1 MVFEKFTERSQ
12 LILVEAQKES
22 QYFKHGYI
30 GTEHILIGIL
40 KENGFANEILVKNNI
55 RIDVIRKSIE
65 EYLGYGDLQLSIGEM
80 LINPRTKRIFED
92 SLIKARMY
100 NHIFINPEHILLSI
114 LDDIDGVA
122 YYLLKNLELNFES
135 VKSELKNY
143 LKESTF
149 EDEKLEENKR
159 KKIKTPTLDQYGTN
173 LTDLAKEGKLDPVI
187 GRENENQR
195 ILEIL
200 CRRIKNN
207 PCLIGE
213 PGVGKTAVIE
223 GLAQRIAKGNVPEIL
238 KNKIIISLDLTA
250 MVAGAKYRGEF
261 EDRLKKAMEEIK
273 ASKDIII
280 FIDEIHTIV
289 GAGGAEGAIDASNIL
304 KPSLSRGEIKCIG
317 ATTIKEYR
325 KYIEKDAAL
334 ERRFQPVS
342 VEEPSKEESLEIL
355 KGIREKYE
363 EHHNV
368 KILDEALE
376 AAVELADRYITDR
389 FMPDKAIDLIDEAS
403 AKVRIEN
410 LNKPIVTESFD
421 NLEIKLQNIIDEKEL
436 YIRNQNFEKAAYLRD
451 RELEIKEKIE
461 NCKKDIKDFSQ
472 EKNQVN
478 KEQIAKVVSLW
489 TKVPLEKLTEEESDK
504 LLKLEDILSNKV
516 IGQKEA
522 ILAISKA
529 IRRSRVGLKDPNRPI
544 GTFIFCGPTGVGKT
558 ELCNVLAEAMFGKR
572 SNLVRIDM
580 SEYMEKH
587 SVSRLIGAPPG
598 YVGYNEGGQLTEAV
612 RKNPYSVI
620 LFDEIEK
627 AHEDIFNI
635 LLQVMEDGRLT
646 DSMGRVVNFKNA
658 IVIMTSNV
666 GAHAIRK
673 QSSMGFAAN
682 EEVIDNN
689 EYNKMK
695 TGIMEAIKKQF
706 KPEFLNRIDDIIVFH
721 KLKEDDILQIVNI
734 MLKGTINK
742 LKERKINLNLD
753 EESKKFLV
761 NKGVDVNYGARPL
774 RRIIMREL
782 EDKLS
787 EEMLKGFIKVG
798 DNLEVYCDGKELNFK
813 HIS

>member
-22 QYFKHGYI
+22 QYFNHGYI
-30 GTEHILIGIL
+30 GTEHILLGIL
-40 KENGFANEILVKNNI
+40 KENGVAKELLTKNNI
-55 RIDVIRKSIE
+55 KIDIVKKAIE
-65 EYLGYGDLQLSIGEM
+65 DYLGYGDIQVSMGEM
-80 LINPRTKRIFED
+80 LINPKAKRIFED
-92 SLIKARMY
+92 SLVKARIY
-100 NHIFINPEHILLSI
+100 NHNLINPEHILLS
-114 LDDIDGVA
+114 LLEDVDGVA
-122 YYLLKNLELNFES
+122 YYLLKNLKLNFDL
-135 VKSELKNY
+135 VKEELKIY
-143 LKESTF
+143 LKEVNVSR
-149 EDEKLEENKR
+149 DNLEEKN
-159 KKIKTPTLDQYGTN
+159 KKIRKTPMLDQYGTN
-173 LTDLAKEGKLDPVI
+173 MTELAKEQKLDPVI
-187 GRENENQR
+187 GRDEENQR

-223 GLAQRIAKGNVPEIL
+223 GLAQRIVKGNVPEIL
-238 KNKIIISLDLTA
+238 KNKVIISLDLTS

-273 ASKDIII
+273 SAEDIII

-304 KPSLSRGEIKCIG
+304 KPSLARGEIKCIG

-334 ERRFQPVS
+334 ERRFQPVNI
-342 VEEPSKEESLEIL
+342 EEPSKEESLEIL

-410 LNKPIVTESFD
+410 LNKPIMVNSL
-421 NLEIKLQNIIDEKEL
+421 NLDKRLQQIIDEKEI
-436 YIRNQNFEKAAYLRD
+436 YIKNQNFEKAASLR
-451 RELEIKEKIE
+451 EEEIKLKEEIVNNKR
-461 NCKKDIKDFSQ
+461 DIQ
-472 EKNQVN
+472 ELFLDRNQVD
-478 KEQIAKVVSLW
+478 KEQIARVVSVW
-489 TKVPLEKLTEEESDK
+489 TKVPLEKLTEAESDR

-598 YVGYNEGGQLTEAV
+598 YIGYSEGGQLTEAV
-612 RKNPYSVI
+612 RRNPYSVI

-646 DSMGRVVNFKNA
+646 DSMGRIINFKNT
-658 IVIMTSNV
+658 IIIMTSNV
-666 GAHAIRK
+666 GAHAIKK
-673 QSSMGFAAN
+673 QNSMGFSTS
-682 EEVIDNN
+682 EEMINDG
-689 EYNKMK
+689 EYSKMK
-695 TGIMEAIKKQF
+695 NSIMEAIKNKF
-706 KPEFLNRIDDIIVFH
+706 KPEFLNRIDDTIVFH
-721 KLKEDDILQIVNI
+721 KLKEEDILEIVNL
-734 MLKGTINK
+734 MLKGTVNK
-742 LKERKINLNLD
+742 LKERKISLVLD
-753 EESKKFLV
+753 EESKRFIV

>member
-22 QYFKHGYI
+22 QYFNHGYI
-30 GTEHILIGIL
+30 GTEHILLGIL
-40 KENGFANEILVKNNI
+40 KENGIAKDLLTKNNI
-55 RIDVIRKSIE
+55 KIDIVKRAIE
-65 EYLGYGDLQLSIGEM
+65 DYLGYGDIQVSMGEM
-80 LINPRTKRIFED
+80 LINPKTKRIFED
-92 SLIKARMY
+92 SLVKARIY
-100 NHIFINPEHILLSI
+100 NHNLINPEHILLSL
-114 LDDIDGVA
+114 LDDVDGVA
-122 YYLLKNLELNFES
+122 YYLLKNLKLNFDL
-135 VKSELKNY
+135 VKEELKIY
-143 LKESTF
+143 LKEVNVLKDNI
-149 EDEKLEENKR
+149 EEKNKKTR
-159 KKIKTPTLDQYGTN
+159 KTPMLDQYGTN
-173 LTDLAKEGKLDPVI
+173 MTELAKEEKLDPVI
-187 GRENENQR
+187 GRDEENQR

-223 GLAQRIAKGNVPEIL
+223 GLAQRIVKGNVPEIL
-238 KNKIIISLDLTA
+238 KNKVIISLDLTS

-273 ASKDIII
+273 SAEDIII

-304 KPSLSRGEIKCIG
+304 KPSLARGEIKCIG

-334 ERRFQPVS
+334 ERRFQPVNIG
-342 VEEPSKEESLEIL
+342 EPSKEESLEIL

-410 LNKPIVTESFD
+410 LNKPIIVNSL
-421 NLEIKLQNIIDEKEL
+421 NLDKRLQQIIDEKEI
-436 YIRNQNFEKAAYLRD
+436 YIRNQNFEKAASLR
-451 RELEIKEKIE
+451 EEEIKLKEEIVNNKR
-461 NCKKDIKDFSQ
+461 DIQ
-472 EKNQVN
+472 ELSLDRNQVD
-478 KEQIAKVVSLW
+478 KEQIARVVSLW
-489 TKVPLEKLTEEESDK
+489 TKVPLEKLTEAESDR

-598 YVGYNEGGQLTEAV
+598 YIGYSEGGQLTEAV
-612 RKNPYSVI
+612 RRNPYSVI

-646 DSMGRVVNFKNA
+646 DSMGRIINFKNT
-658 IVIMTSNV
+658 IIIMTSNV

-673 QSSMGFAAN
+673 QSSMGFSTS
-682 EEVIDNN
+682 EEMINDG
-689 EYNKMK
+689 EYSKMK
-695 TGIMEAIKKQF
+695 NSIMEAIKNKF
-706 KPEFLNRIDDIIVFH
+706 KPEFLNRIDDTIVFH
-721 KLKEDDILQIVNI
+721 KLKEQDILEIVNL
-734 MLKGTINK
+734 MLKSTVNK
-742 LKERKINLNLD
+742 LKERKISLVLD
-753 EESKKFLV
+753 EESKRFIV

-787 EEMLKGFIKVG
+787 EEMLKGFIKGG

-813 HIS
+813 HIL